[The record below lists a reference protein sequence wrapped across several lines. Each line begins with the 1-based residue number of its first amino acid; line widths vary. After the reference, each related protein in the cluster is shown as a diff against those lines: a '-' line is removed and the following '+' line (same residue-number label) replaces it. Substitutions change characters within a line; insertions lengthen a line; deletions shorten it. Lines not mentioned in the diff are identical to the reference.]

1 MYNENFNSNNRKQ
14 GMPYLLFVIFIIAMP
29 FVFLFAVRIPSYD
42 ENIIFYMIFRS
53 IIMLLIGCGSI
64 IYVLFK
70 LKKYKTTDTNSY
82 TEKNRE
88 LKRIVSFSLVGI
100 VFLFLGLFHSFN
112 SIADA
117 VEGPN
122 EVILYSTQCKYHE
135 RSGKYGSAYYTITG
149 KDTENENE
157 YQFRLSKMSKSNVTS
172 INDFFTNVKIV
183 YYPRT
188 KAIKSLEI
196 ITLQDALE
204 KP

>member
-1 MYNENFNSNNRKQ
+1 MYKENFNSNHQKQ
-14 GMPYLLFVIFIIAMP
+14 GMTYLLFVILLIAIP
-29 FVFLFAVRIPSYD
+29 FVLLFPVMIPSYD
-42 ENIIFYMIFRS
+42 ENIIFFMIFRG
-53 IIMLLIGCGSI
+53 IIMFLIGCGSI

-70 LKKYKTTDTNSY
+70 LKKYKTTDTNSL
-82 TEKNRE
+82 TEKNR
-88 LKRIVSFSLVGI
+88 KFKTIVSFSLVGI

-149 KDTENENE
+149 KDTENDKE
-157 YQFRLSKMSKSNVTS
+157 YKFRLSKMSKSNVTS

>member
-1 MYNENFNSNNRKQ
+1 MYNENFNSNNWKQ
-14 GMPYLLFVIFIIAMP
+14 GMTYLFFVIFTIALP
-29 FVFLFAVRIPSYD
+29 FVFLFALQIPSYD
-42 ENIIFYMIFRS
+42 ENILFSMIFRS

-70 LKKYKTTDTNSY
+70 FKKYKSTDTNSL

-122 EVILYSTQCKYHE
+122 EVILYNTQCKYHE
-135 RSGKYGSAYYTITG
+135 RSGKNDSAYYTITG
-149 KDTENENE
+149 KDTENEKE
-157 YQFRLSKMSKSNVTS
+157 YNFRLSKMSKSNVTS
-172 INDFFTNVKIV
+172 INDFSTNVKIV